1 MSLLYKDKFTTT
13 VEIAQKRGKV
23 SLYFEADI
31 GKHGVEEP
39 IDFYKLT
46 PSRLLV
52 ILQKEDNYTDEELE
66 E

>member
-1 MSLLYKDKFTTT
+1 MGLLYKDKFTTT
-13 VEIAQKRGKV
+13 VEVTQENGKV

-46 PSRLLV
+46 PSRLLE
-52 ILQKEDNYTDEELE
+52 ILQKEENYTDEELE